1 MVLSYSQ
8 SCLRFVGL
16 STKSLNS
23 ILIMIKRIGIKI
35 RIRKKTKI
43 RSETNREIE
52 KRREILRM
60 MTEREIKIRIET
72 RTGTDKGKQRGKDN
86 KSWKIMKLLIPE
98 GLFRNITIVNMIS
111 LSSELFLN

>member
-23 ILIMIKRIGIKI
+23 ILIMIKRIGI
-35 RIRKKTKI
+35 RIKTRI
-43 RSETNREIE
+43 RSETNRKIRKRTEI
-52 KRREILRM
+52 IRM
-60 MTEREIKIRIET
+60 RTEREIKIRIET

-86 KSWKIMKLLIPE
+86 KSWKIMKLLILE